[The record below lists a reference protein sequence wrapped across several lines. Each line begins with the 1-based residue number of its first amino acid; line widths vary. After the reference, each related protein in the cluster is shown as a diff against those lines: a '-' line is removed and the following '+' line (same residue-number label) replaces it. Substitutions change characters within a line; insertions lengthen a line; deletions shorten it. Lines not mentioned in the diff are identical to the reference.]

1 MKTVSRPAEQ
11 SSYCRDVVWT
21 SQ

>member
-1 MKTVSRPAEQ
+1 MKTVSRPAER